1 MAKNI
6 SGDNLAGLLIVGV
19 ILFPIVL
26 IYFIFKAIAYIIG
39 FIIALCKNN
48 KEKQQ
53 YNALVNENLEEQL
66 RKIDNLNGWDFEK
79 YTASL
84 LKKIG
89 YTKINVTSG
98 SGDFGADI
106 IAEKDGIRCAIQCK
120 RFNNSVGPKVIGEV
134 LRGMNRYECSK
145 GIIITNNYFTNQA
158 IKEAQISNVELWD
171 RNKIINLIKNLD
183 SDKISINKVRKGQ
196 DNNYIT
202 CPYCKS
208 KINSKSAY
216 CTICGKN
223 LEKSKNNI
231 DSSKYII
238 CPHCKNKNNKKREN
252 CWLCGKNLKD
262 TYTEKD
268 SFESNKTLSSE
279 KKNNNI
285 RLTTGEYDIPENLE
299 SGNYIIYLK
308 SGSGYLY
315 INRKSEEKL
324 TLQFGNEYSYQIL
337 EYNNLKIQ
345 EGDVLLIEQNC
356 VLEFEKVENKK
367 ADLNNI
373 RAGVY
378 NVPDNIDS
386 GKYII
391 KLKSGSGYLYI
402 NRKSEEKLTLQFGN
416 EYSYQILEYNNL
428 KIQEGDVLL
437 VEQNCVLEFIR
448 NGDIINVNNQDINN
462 QNDIAVEDNK
472 TNQIDE
478 KKDIKQSSTIKDS
491 KGKMDAIIY
500 IVGNIENSYYSYI
513 SLLDDLKKEGF
524 SEEISISAIESCEI
538 DWNNEAVKCAKV
550 YLEYNEYSYKSL
562 KNELLFEK
570 FTEEQ
575 AKYGVDNCNAN
586 WDEQALKYANE
597 MLDGVDEYTP
607 NDLIDELESEDFEEK
622 NIKYA
627 LKNCKINW
635 DEQAVKTARNY
646 RNENIYSNE
655 DILLFLKE
663 DDGYTTK
670 QAQYGIKNSKI

>member
-231 DSSKYII
+231 DSSNYITCPYCKSKINSKSVYCTICGKNLEKSKNNIDSSKYII

-299 SGNYIIYLK
+299 SGNYIIY
-308 SGSGYLY
+308 
-315 INRKSEEKL
+315 
-324 TLQFGNEYSYQIL
+324 
-337 EYNNLKIQ
+337 
-345 EGDVLLIEQNC
+345 
-356 VLEFEKVENKK
+356 
-367 ADLNNI
+367 
-373 RAGVY
+373 
-378 NVPDNIDS
+378 
-386 GKYII
+386 
-391 KLKSGSGYLYI
+391 LKSGSGYLYI